1 MPQLILSK
9 LMKKKTAIAVPRPR
23 GRPKA
28 ENPRRTGLLLKLNA
42 AEVAMIEAKAK
53 RAGKPKATWIR
64 DLAAAA

>member
-1 MPQLILSK
+1 MPQLSTTK
-9 LMKKKTAIAVPRPR
+9 LMKKKAATAAPRPR

-28 ENPRRTGLLLKLNA
+28 ENPRNTGMLLKLNA
-42 AEVAMIEAKAK
+42 AEVAMIEEKAK